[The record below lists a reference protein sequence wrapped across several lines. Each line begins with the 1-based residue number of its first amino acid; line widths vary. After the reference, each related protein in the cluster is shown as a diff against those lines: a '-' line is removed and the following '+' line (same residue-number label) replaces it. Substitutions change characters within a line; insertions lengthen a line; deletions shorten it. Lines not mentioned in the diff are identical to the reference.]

1 MAGKG
6 YINDYISGTIKFGN
20 DPKKEG
26 AWSTILILK
35 IENVVVFKSG
45 RVPIIL
51 I

>member
-6 YINDYISGTIKFGN
+6 CVNVYFSGTVKFGN
-20 DPKKEG
+20 ELKKEG